1 MLRIS
6 AGNWFS
12 DGRQLLHFKPLLDAR
27 WSQVLEVTL
36 GELDR
41 SEAESVPET
50 KE

>member
-1 MLRIS
+1 MLRIG
-6 AGNWFS
+6 ARNWFG

-41 SEAESVPET
+41 SKAESVPET

>member
-1 MLRIS
+1 MLRIG
-6 AGNWFS
+6 ARNWFS
-12 DGRQLLHFKPLLDAR
+12 DGRQLLHCKPLLDAR
-27 WSQVLEVTL
+27 WRQVLEVTL